1 MATDEDGNLFTTYTD
16 DEGKLI
22 MERRG
27 NTRYP
32 SVCRREL
39 YPYMQAHTGTVMTDW
54 EGLQQAADMREAIQV
69 LQTVGARGG

>member
-1 MATDEDGNLFTTYTD
+1 
-16 DEGKLI
+16 

-54 EGLQQAADMREAIQV
+54 EGLQQVADMPEAGQV
-69 LQTVGARGG
+69 RQTAGAREG